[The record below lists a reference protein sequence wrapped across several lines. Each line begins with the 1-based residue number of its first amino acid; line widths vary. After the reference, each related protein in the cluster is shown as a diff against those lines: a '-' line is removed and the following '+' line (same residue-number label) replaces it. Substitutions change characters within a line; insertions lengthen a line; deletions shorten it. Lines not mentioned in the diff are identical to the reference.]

1 MTSKYLE
8 YYINL
13 VGKAVTGFERT
24 DSNFKR
30 SSTMDKMLSNS
41 FAGYRDIIRK
51 RTSQWMRQTSLLSF
65 FKKLPKPPKPSATTT
80 WSVSSH
86 QHWGKILY
94 QLRWL
99 LEFFSNKVFLFI
111 YFLIF
116 KNWYIVNL
124 QCCVCC
130 QVIQLYI
137 YTYKYI
143 YIYTFFFRF
152 FSLIGYYKIL
162 SIVPCAIQ

>member
-1 MTSKYLE
+1 MEEQRKWFLEIDSSDEDAGKTVEMTAKDVE

-13 VGKAVTGFERT
+13 AVKAVAGFERT

-80 WSVSSH
+80 
-86 QHWGKILY
+86 
-94 QLRWL
+94 
-99 LEFFSNKVFLFI
+99 
-111 YFLIF
+111 
-116 KNWYIVNL
+116 
-124 QCCVCC
+124 
-130 QVIQLYI
+130 
-137 YTYKYI
+137 
-143 YIYTFFFRF
+143 
-152 FSLIGYYKIL
+152 
-162 SIVPCAIQ
+162 